1 LRNRNLATL
10 FVLSVVILAALYYYF
25 ATPPAERVILLPQPD
40 GTPSAVIVTSK
51 TGATSVLDRPYSV
64 ATVTPKRIGAE
75 QTDEAAVKTRYKELF
90 DALPPRTRSYLLYFE
105 TGGTRLTPESEKL
118 LQTVLGVLKDLKDLP
133 ASELIVIGHADEVGT
148 DALNDALSR
157 RRATSIVNMLK
168 AKGID
173 TTHAS
178 IVGRGSRDPLVPTKT
193 GSAEAK
199 NRRVE
204 IRLK

>member
-1 LRNRNLATL
+1 MRNSRLAIV
-10 FVLSVVILAALYYYF
+10 FVMAGVVLAAVYFYYS
-25 ATPPAERVILLPQPD
+25 TPPGERVILLPQPD
-40 GTPSAVIVTSK
+40 GTPSAVIVQSN

-64 ATVTPKRIGAE
+64 ATISKKKIGSE
-75 QTDEAAVKTRYKELF
+75 QTDEAAVKTRYKDLY
-90 DALPPRTRSYLLYFE
+90 DALPARTRSYLLYFE

-118 LQTVLGVLKDLKDLP
+118 LQIVFTVLRDLRELP
-133 ASELIVIGHADEVGT
+133 ASELVVIGHADEVGS

-157 RRATSIVNMLK
+157 QRAASIVNLLK

-173 TTHAS
+173 TARAA
-178 IVGRGSRDPLVPTKT
+178 IVGRGSRDPLVPVRK
-193 GSAEAK
+193 GAAEVK

>member
-1 LRNRNLATL
+1 VRSSRLAIV
-10 FVLSVVILAALYYYF
+10 FVLAGVVVAALYYYM
-25 ATPPAERVILLPQPD
+25 TPPSERVILLPQPD
-40 GTPSAVIVTSK
+40 GTPSAVIVQSN

-64 ATVTPKRIGAE
+64 ATISKKRIGSE
-75 QTDEAAVKTRYKELF
+75 QTDEATVKTRYKELF
-90 DALPPRTRSYLLYFE
+90 DALPARTRSYVLYFE
-105 TGGTRLTPESEKL
+105 TGGTRLTSESEKL
-118 LQTVLGVLKDLKDLP
+118 LQIVFNVMRDLKDLQ

-157 RRATSIVNMLK
+157 QRAASIVSLLK

-173 TTHAS
+173 TTHVAV
-178 IVGRGSRDPLVPTKT
+178 VGRGSRDPLVPVRK
-193 GSAEAK
+193 GAAEAK